1 MLRSL
6 IACVTAL
13 DLLTSCGGGTS
24 QIEPFKPAR
33 VLVFGDETSL
43 ITPQG
48 LKYSINEYGSDG
60 ATLDCK
66 LSPVWVQILAGIYGY
81 GFEQCP
87 VGTGE
92 QKAKSWAQ
100 AGARAADLV
109 QQVDAQAAAGGFTT
123 SDLVTVLVGSHD
135 VLDLYLQYP
144 AKSEAEVLALARQ
157 RGELIAAQVNRMV
170 NLGAKVI
177 VSTIPDMGLSPYAA
191 AQGPAA
197 AALLSSMSLALNG
210 RIRVNIINDGRYVG
224 LVLADEFVQTAS
236 KASFLF
242 GLSDVTTSACTVS
255 LPDCTNKTL
264 SRTDYLPLAWL
275 WADDRRLGTGGH
287 RQLGVLAESR
297 ARYNPF

>member
-6 IACVTAL
+6 LAGLTAL
-13 DLLTSCGGGTS
+13 ALLTSCGGGTS

-33 VLVFGDETSL
+33 LLAFGDEASV

-48 LKYSINEYGSDG
+48 YKYSINEFGSDG
-60 ATLDCK
+60 LTLYCK

-87 VGTGE
+87 VGTGD

-100 AGARAADLV
+100 VGARASDLV
-109 QQVDAQAAAGGFTT
+109 SQVDAQAAVGFATT
-123 SDLVTVLVGSHD
+123 DLVTVLVGSHD
-135 VLDLYLQYP
+135 VIDLYQQYP

-157 RGELIAAQVNRMV
+157 RGEVIASQVNRMV
-170 NLGAKVI
+170 GLGAKVI
-177 VSTIPDMGLSPYAA
+177 VSTVPDMGLSPYAL
-191 AQGPAA
+191 AQGPSG
-197 AALLSSMSLALNG
+197 AALLSSLSLALNG

-242 GLSDVTTSACTVS
+242 GLTDVTSPACTVA
-255 LPDCTNKTL
+255 LPECNSKTL
-264 SRTDYLPLAWL
+264 ARTDYLPVTWL
-275 WADDRRLGTGGH
+275 WADDRRLATGGH

>member
-1 MLRSL
+1 MLRPL
-6 IACVTAL
+6 LACLTAL
-13 DLLTSCGGGTS
+13 VLLTSCGGGTS
-24 QIEPFKPAR
+24 QIEPFKPSRLLA
-33 VLVFGDETSL
+33 FGDEASVITS
-43 ITPQG
+43 QG
-48 LKYSINEYGSDG
+48 LKYSINEFGTDG
-60 ATLDCK
+60 VTLDCK
-66 LSPVWVQILAGIYGY
+66 LSPVWVQILASIYGY

-100 AGARAADLV
+100 VGARATQLAA
-109 QQVDAQAAAGGFTT
+109 QVDAQVTAGGFAGT
-123 SDLVTVLVGSHD
+123 DLVTVLVGSHD
-135 VLDLYLQYP
+135 VLDLYQQYP

-157 RGELIAAQVNRMV
+157 RGELVAAQVNRMV

-177 VSTIPDMGLSPYAA
+177 VSTIPDMGLSPYAVS
-191 AQGPAA
+191 QGPSA
-197 AALLSSMSLALNG
+197 AALLSSLSLALNG

-242 GLSDVTTSACTVS
+242 GLSDVTSSACSVP
-255 LPDCTNKTL
+255 LPDCTSKTL
-264 SRTDYLPLAWL
+264 ARTDYLPLAWL
-275 WADDRRLGTGGH
+275 WADDRRLATGGH